1 VQVAGMETVWS
12 ILYSTPSR
20 YNWMFQFYLRHQGIA
35 LSWVGSGRM
44 IFNFAI
50 EDNDFEIFMQRFVK
64 AAELMRND
72 GWWWVD
78 AQLSNRHIRQSIFKE
93 ILKRKYLTAQ

>member
-1 VQVAGMETVWS
+1 
-12 ILYSTPSR
+12 
-20 YNWMFQFYLRHQGIA
+20 
-35 LSWVGSGRM
+35 
-44 IFNFAI
+44 
-50 EDNDFEIFMQRFVK
+50 MQRFVK